1 MKSSTV
7 MMNDSHKKS
16 KVNEPDMSM
25 HKHPI
30 RDESYSGESDSCCSE
45 EFNKFFHSNSRTKY
59 LQSIKRDAEKHQWL
73 ELNDFI
79 IIEIYEKDLPKLS
92 ISYIKKLYG
101 ISIV

>member
-45 EFNKFFHSNSRTKY
+45 EFNKFFHHPVDKEFMNFNED
-59 LQSIKRDAEKHQWL
+59 SIQ
-73 ELNDFI
+73 N
-79 IIEIYEKDLPKLS
+79 
-92 ISYIKKLYG
+92 
-101 ISIV
+101 